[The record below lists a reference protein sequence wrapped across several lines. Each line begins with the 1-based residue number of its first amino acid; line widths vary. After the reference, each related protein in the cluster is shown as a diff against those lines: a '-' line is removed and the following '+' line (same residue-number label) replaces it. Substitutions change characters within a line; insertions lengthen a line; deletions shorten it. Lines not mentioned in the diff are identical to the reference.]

1 MQANGAN
8 GRIHLVG
15 SIGLDTVD
23 DVFRTVGRKF
33 GHRLRRVP
41 DGEPGG
47 RRLWISFQ
55 YPALR
60 ASPFLRPDP
69 NGAIR
74 KTTGFPLLCLAE
86 GVGANDVRFGELNY
100 AREARASYLDF
111 CAARQRADLPA
122 GIRFQVCLPTPMG
135 VTRAFC
141 TTRDLP
147 AIESAYEKAII
158 REIETICRAIPNHD
172 LCIQWDFCTEM
183 IMWDGQPQDQFPP
196 AAHDDIIKQMARIC
210 RPIPDAVE
218 VGFHL
223 CYGDFGAKHFLEPV
237 DAGKMVEVANAITQ
251 ALSRPPAYF
260 HMPVPIGRSDAD
272 YFKPLGDLKLPAG
285 TELYLGVVHAADGV
299 EGTRKR
305 IAAARTYVGDF
316 GIATECG
323 MARARTPD
331 VVEHL
336 LQIHAD
342 VAEGLTRD
350 TSGWPPGSIR

>member
-1 MQANGAN
+1 MQTNRANGK
-8 GRIHLVG
+8 IHLVG

-23 DVFRTVGRKF
+23 EVFRTVGRML
-33 GHRLRRVP
+33 GQWLRRVP

-86 GVGANDVRFGELNY
+86 GVGGTDVRFGELNY

-111 CAARQRADLPA
+111 CAVRERGDLPA
-122 GIRFQVCLPTPMG
+122 DIRFQVCLPTAMG

-141 TTRDLP
+141 TTRDL
-147 AIESAYEKAII
+147 ASIESAYETAII
-158 REIETICRAIPNHD
+158 REVESICAAIPNDD

-196 AAHDDIIKQMARIC
+196 ASRSDIVGQIARIC
-210 RPIPDAVE
+210 QPIPERVE
-218 VGFHL
+218 IGLHL
-223 CYGDFGAKHFLEPV
+223 CYGDFAAKHFLEPT
-237 DAGKMVEVANAITQ
+237 DAGKMVEVANAVTR
-251 ALSRPPAYF
+251 AVHRPLAYF
-260 HMPVPIGRSDAD
+260 HMPVPIARCDDA
-272 YFKPLGDLKLPAG
+272 YFKPLCDLKIPPG
-285 TELYLGVVHAADGV
+285 SELYLGVVHAADGV
-299 EGTRKR
+299 AGTCKR
-305 IAAARTYVGDF
+305 IAAARAYTEGF

-331 VVEHL
+331 VVRHL
-336 LQIHAD
+336 LKVHAE
-342 VAEGLTRD
+342 VAQVLAQSE
-350 TSGWPPGSIR
+350 